1 VPKPK
6 RPPEGEAPRLQPRRR
21 WRAYKT
27 AAGRCPVEEFIDAL
41 SDDDA
46 AAVLEAMQEVRE
58 QGLRASRHLDGD
70 IWEVRVDGDRVIY
83 RVLFAEEGTRG
94 RVLLS
99 LEAFKKKTQKTPPTA
114 ITLAKRRLADWRR
127 RGNEQRAARRKPRS
141 GR

>member
-1 VPKPK
+1 VPAPK
-6 RPPEGEAPRLQPRRR
+6 RPSRSEIPRPQPKRR

-46 AAVLEAMQEVRE
+46 AAVLAGMAEVRDE
-58 QGLRASRHLDGD
+58 GLRAARHLDGD

-99 LEAFKKKTQKTPPTA
+99 LEAFKKKTQKTPPAA

-127 RGNEQRAARRKPRS
+127 RGDEMRMAQRKPGS